1 MTSSADPGNLVDNV
15 CEKSEVFEEDKHPQ
29 VYYQGYNQVFEPAF
43 FIGHLSHFHRSV
55 VRNQGCTDQ
64 YQDKFNTPDEVEK
77 IEAVAPGFI
86 NFYLAKKYFVRTV
99 ESILENPTDFGE
111 TKNLSGQ
118 KVVIEYTDPNPFKQF
133 HIGHL
138 MSNTVGEAL
147 SRIIESN
154 GAKLKR
160 ACYQGDVG
168 RHVALTIYGIRLME
182 NPFPEESASLDEKVS
197 YLGKAYALGATT
209 VRDNPDLEK
218 DIQVINRKVYE
229 RSDEEVNGLY
239 DQGREWSLS
248 HFEELYKKLGTHFD
262 QYFFESVAAPVG
274 TEIVRENLKKGI
286 FEESEG
292 AIIFP
297 GEKHDLHTRVFIT
310 KENLPTYEAK
320 DLGLAKIKYDT
331 FPFDSSIVIT
341 ANEQSGY
348 FKVLLKAVSLIFPE
362 IGKTMKHVSHGMLRM
377 ATVGGGSMK
386 MSSRTGDVITAE
398 SLITEAEDRVA
409 EKMKDRDL
417 PSDQK
422 KDIIEKVAVA
432 GLKYSILKQSPGKD
446 IIFELDKALSFE
458 GDSGPYLQ
466 YSYVRAR
473 SVLEKAG
480 EKKESIFSREITS
493 GEIYSLEQL
502 LPRLPEIVGRA
513 ASEYAPQL
521 ITSYLIELAASF
533 NKFYASNKILDAGEE
548 TAYRL
553 ALTEAFSVVMK
564 NGLNILGIDS
574 PEKM

>member
-1 MTSSADPGNLVDNV
+1 MIEEILKNKIREAIDSADTEVLLDRPTDLSRGDYSSNIAMVLAKKLKKNPVALAEEIV
-15 CEKSEVFEEDKHPQ
+15 EK
-29 VYYQGYNQVFEPAF
+29 
-43 FIGHLSHFHRSV
+43 LSK
-55 VRNQGCTDQ
+55 N
-64 YQDKFNTPDEVEK
+64 KPEEVEK

-86 NFYLAKKYFVRTV
+86 NFYLTKKYFTETV
-99 ESILENPTDFGE
+99 ENILKNPTDFGK
-111 TKNLSGQ
+111 TKSLEGQ

-138 MSNTVGEAL
+138 MSNTIGEAL

-168 RHVALTIYGIRLME
+168 RHVALTIYGIRLMK
-182 NPFPEESASLDEKVS
+182 NPFPEESMQLDEKVS
-197 YLGKAYALGATT
+197 YLGRAYALGATT
-209 VRDNPDLEK
+209 VKDNPDLEK
-218 DIQVINRKVYE
+218 DIQIINRKVYE
-229 RSDEEVNGLY
+229 RSDEEVNWLY
-239 DQGREWSLS
+239 NQGREWSLE
-248 HFEELYKKLGTHFD
+248 HFEELYKKLGTRFD
-262 QYFFESVAAPVG
+262 HYFFESVAAPIG
-274 TEIVRENLKKGI
+274 TEIVRENLKKGV

-292 AIIFP
+292 AIIFA
-297 GEKHDLHTRVFIT
+297 GEKYDLHTRVFIT

-320 DLGLAKIKYDT
+320 DLGLSKIKYDT

-348 FKVLLKAVSLIFPE
+348 FKVLLKVISLIFPE
-362 IGKTMKHVSHGMLRM
+362 IGKTMKHVSHGMLRI
-377 ATVGGGSMK
+377 AAPGGGSTK
-386 MSSRTGDVITAE
+386 MSSRTGDVVTAE
-398 SLITEAEDRVA
+398 SLIAEAEDRVE

-417 PSDQK
+417 SGEFK
-422 KDIIEKVAVA
+422 KEIIVKVAVA
-432 GLKYSILKQSPGKD
+432 ALKYSILKQSPGKD

-473 SVLEKAG
+473 SVLGKAEKQSLSS
-480 EKKESIFSREITS
+480 KEISSKQDLSADIS
-493 GEIYSLEQL
+493 SLEQL
-502 LPRLPEIVGRA
+502 LPRLPEIVERA
-513 ASEYAPQL
+513 AIEYAPQL

-553 ALTEAFSVVMK
+553 SLTESFSIVMK
-564 NGLNILGIDS
+564 NGLNILGIET